1 MARIKKNKLGA
12 IKNRKR
18 VQFHRKWKKLLKQ
31 REDEIRLKIA
41 NQIVDS
47 TSESFNLKDH
57 EQSKQ
62 ISLEDK
68 LKSWATNNNI
78 SMRALDKLLEIL
90 ISAGHKSLPRCY
102 RTLLKTPRNIE
113 INNSLISG
121 KYWYRGVAECLKVVF
136 SKLNKNLSI
145 KLKFNVDGLPIFNS
159 SKFQFW
165 PILASIHRE

>member
-1 MARIKKNKLGA
+1 MTKIKRNTLSA

-18 VQFHRKWKKLLKQ
+18 VQFHRNWNKLMKQ
-31 REDEIRLKIA
+31 RENEIQLQMA
-41 NQIVDS
+41 NQNKENI
-47 TSESFNLKDH
+47 SESFDVTD
-57 EQSKQ
+57 QSEK

-68 LKSWATNNNI
+68 LKSWATNYNI

-90 ISAGHKSLPRCY
+90 ISAGHESLPKSY
-102 RTLLKTPRNIE
+102 RSLLKTPRNIE
-113 INNSLISG
+113 IDNVVSG
-121 KYWYRGVAECLKVVF
+121 KYWYRGLAECLKIVF

-145 KLKFNVDGLPIFNS
+145 NLKFNIDGLPIFNS